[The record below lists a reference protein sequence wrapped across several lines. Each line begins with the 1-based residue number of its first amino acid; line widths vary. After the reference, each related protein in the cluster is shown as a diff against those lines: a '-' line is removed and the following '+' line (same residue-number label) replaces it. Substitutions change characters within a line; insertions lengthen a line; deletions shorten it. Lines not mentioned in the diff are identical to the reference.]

1 MPVPKSWFRAARIK
15 KAKRAPQ
22 STFTP
27 RVEQLETRAVPAV
40 TLSLAAGVLTVNG
53 TTAAETI
60 VLKQANGQVSVDGVA
75 TKYASSAVNSIV
87 VNTGAGNDTVSLSGL
102 KAQPW
107 TKPVTVNNSAG
118 DDTVTLF
125 NGTTAYL
132 GGTNQVLAISNTG
145 ATTVNNSALN
155 WLDQNIRDTGLRQT
169 LKTAYGDNVINRTEI
184 IGAFN
189 KVKQDG
195 TVSTNEFNDLKAVA
209 GNTGLFGS
217 FTYIADITR
226 SVVLGNTANAKY
238 QGTTL
243 GNLTAGSTG
252 AKLDKLV
259 NKWFLGL
266 DRPVASYSGVTVTYA
281 TAAGTLFGAGGPK
294 YTDVK
299 QGAVGDCYFV
309 ATLGETALKLPSAIQ
324 SMFVVNGDG
333 TYGVRFYQNGT
344 ARWVTVDSQL
354 PTYNGGYFLY
364 ANMGARANSTSNVLW
379 VALAEKAYAQM
390 NEAGWL
396 RPSSWG
402 GGQNAYTG
410 IEGGLFT
417 DAAKQIANRSGSNY
431 TVNGA
436 SDDVSMN
443 NAVTAGK
450 LIGFA
455 SKSSPGDSRIVGN
468 HQYVLISYNATT
480 KTVTLFNPWGI
491 NNGSSYPGTI
501 SLTLAQLKTSF
512 DYWSAA

>member
-1 MPVPKSWFRAARIK
+1 MTDGAPKAKRVA
-15 KAKRAPQ
+15 KAKRAPKT
-22 STFTP
+22 TFSP

-60 VLKQANGQVSVDGVA
+60 VLKQANGVVSVDGVA
-75 TKYASSAVNSIV
+75 TTFASSTVNSIV
-87 VNTGAGNDTVSLSGL
+87 VNTGAGNDTVSLAGL

-118 DDTVTLF
+118 DDVVTLF
-125 NGTTAYL
+125 NGSTAFI
-132 GGTNQVLAISNTG
+132 GGTNQTLAIANTG
-145 ATTVNNSALN
+145 AVTINNAAIN
-155 WLDQNIRDTGLRQT
+155 WFDQNVRDTGLRQK
-169 LKTAYGDNVINRTEI
+169 LKSAFGDNVINRAEI
-184 IGAFN
+184 VAAFN
-189 KVKQDG
+189 QVKQDG

-209 GNTGLFGS
+209 NNSSLFGS
-217 FTYIADITR
+217 FTYIADITK

-266 DRPVASYSGVTVTYA
+266 DRPVAAYSGVTVAYA
-281 TAAGTLFGAGGPK
+281 AASGTLFGTGGPK
-294 YTDVK
+294 YTDVR

-390 NEAGWL
+390 NESGWL
-396 RPSSWG
+396 RPSAWG
-402 GGQNAYTG
+402 GGQNAYAG

-417 DAAKQIANRSGSNY
+417 DAAKQIANRVGSSY

-436 SDDVSMN
+436 SDDVSLN

-468 HQYVLISYNATT
+468 HQYVLVSYNATT
-480 KTVTLFNPWGI
+480 KMVTLFNPWGV

-501 SLTLAQLKTSF
+501 SLTLTQLKTSF